1 MTRREP
7 IWLEKAAILALHDRT
22 LALHGGPC
30 GLRDEGLLDSAMARP
45 VHRFLYEADD
55 SLARLAAA
63 YAVGIASNHPFLDGN
78 KRAAYQALIL
88 FLAINGAPL
97 QADKIDAI
105 NTMLAVAAGKIDID
119 TLAEWI
125 RANSAAT

>member
-7 IWLEKAAILALHDRT
+7 IWLEKA
-22 LALHGGPC
+22 
-30 GLRDEGLLDSAMARP
+30 
-45 VHRFLYEADD
+45 FLYEADD